1 MTVHFVNSA
10 KTTRARS
17 LLRNEWGGGGEGV
30 GGGGVG
36 GGFGFFFG
44 FFGLM
49 SLLHASMFRR
59 WGAV

>member
-44 FFGLM
+44 FFWVDVP
-49 SLLHASMFRR
+49 SSC
-59 WGAV
+59 VYI